1 MLFVKF
7 NTGLEVY
14 YDLLMML
21 DLFTQ
26 STEYSANAIAYAMSV
41 LGCYTPYYLKR
52 AAQTNRIKESKGAAK
67 ILNLGGFEG
76 ERVQSI
82 DGDDRRRLE
91 AQQNIKRKREEKL
104 EKRKKQKLEQEA
116 KEKAKKEWAE
126 KVKHITPL
134 LVAAGK
140 TREGKASSFAQ
151 IRDFLKKK
159 HKPNKTEF
167 ATWTSENI
175 LEKWNNYEA

>member
-26 STEYSANAIAYAMSV
+26 STEYSANA
-41 LGCYTPYYLKR
+41 
-52 AAQTNRIKESKGAAK
+52 
-67 ILNLGGFEG
+67 
-76 ERVQSI
+76 
-82 DGDDRRRLE
+82 
-91 AQQNIKRKREEKL
+91 
-104 EKRKKQKLEQEA
+104 
-116 KEKAKKEWAE
+116 E
-126 KVKHITPL
+126 KVKPL